1 MRARNLWSVVALSS
15 LLVGCGG
22 GGGAGGGSSAPPQ
35 SNTPNTPPT
44 ATIMVSGQVTAGTN
58 ADLLASVGAS
68 VSLSGGASTDADG
81 DILSFRWTLAEKPAG
96 SNMALA
102 AATSSIIDVTPD
114 ALGRYTL
121 TLRVTDARGAFAD
134 KSVTLVV
141 DNTAPTPSVLV
152 SATFQA
158 TPITQPTRDVSVG
171 SVLIL
176 DASNSTD
183 PEGQPITATF
193 TLLDRPASSTAA
205 LTVQGKTARMIAD
218 VPGVFRIAARGTDPA
233 GAYFETIHVFAAVNR
248 APDPILIASVTDQA
262 VDSGSNAIAA
272 SVGYTVL
279 LDGSQSSDPEAGAL
293 TRAWQLMSRPAGS
306 AAQLSQTTGTNTQ
319 FSVDALGTYVVRLT
333 VTDPQGAAAYF
344 TTQINV
350 TNIRPIADIASNAT
364 PVALPSGPTVRV
376 PLNTELTLRG
386 TGSRDADGDAL
397 TYLWSLV
404 LRPAGSIA
412 GLTAPNSEVTR
423 FTPDSGG
430 NYIVRLRVIDPAGAY
445 SERDFVI
452 AVGNFEPA
460 AVVDKYRVTAV
471 VGTSV
476 SASAALSFDDD
487 GDPLSY
493 TWTVDAHPVTS
504 TATIGTPN
512 AASVSFT
519 PDVPGL
525 YALTVAVSDGGATS
539 LAHVV
544 VKALAAVADSV
555 SLPFVPLDM
564 LYSKGLDVAVILA
577 ANPNALRIVDPYTG
591 SSRAVVLPAAA
602 KAFKLSPNGRLAAVL
617 HEGSVSLVNVET
629 ATLVQS
635 SATLGSQTDVFLLD
649 DDIAYLIGQSGG
661 QWVDG
666 PVTAMNLRT
675 GQHLTL
681 PPFNQNGGYFYGT
694 QKGVLANRKNRV
706 LFMAYG
712 LSPSDI
718 SYFSFDPSNHN
729 VLNSGDSPYHGDYA
743 LGQDFYLSGNQDL
756 LFTSTGTYFNTETLR
771 YAGTLF
777 SSIESILHMT
787 HSSTADEALV
797 LQKTLTGSYP
807 YTNVYQ
813 SFYRRFSGALFYE
826 DANIPLPLVNGEQSY
841 GIKIFHSANDDHV
854 VLVQTGSAEEL
865 APGAQYRII
874 VR

>member
-1 MRARNLWSVVALSS
+1 MRARGLWGVVALSS

-22 GGGAGGGSSAPPQ
+22 GGGGGGSSGPPQPPQ
-35 SNTPNTPPT
+35 SNNPPT
-44 ATIMVSGQVTAGTN
+44 ATIMASGQVTTGAN
-58 ADLLASVGAS
+58 ADLLTSAGAA

-81 DILSFRWTLAEKPAG
+81 DILSFRWTLIERPAA
-96 SNMALA
+96 SNLVLTS
-102 AATSSIIDVTPD
+102 ATSSIIDVTPD
-114 ALGRYTL
+114 ALGRYTI

-134 KSVTLVV
+134 KSVTLLV
-141 DNTAPTPSVLV
+141 DNTAPTPTVLI

-171 SVLIL
+171 AVLVL

-193 TLLDRPASSTAA
+193 SLLDRPAGSTAA
-205 LTVQGKTARMIAD
+205 LTVQGKTARMVVD
-218 VPGVFRIAARGTDPA
+218 VPGVFRIAARGQDPA
-233 GAYFETIHVFAAVNR
+233 GAYFETIHVFDAVNR
-248 APDPILIASVTDQA
+248 APAPIVIASVTDQA

-272 SVGYTVL
+272 SVGYIVL
-279 LDGSQSSDPEAGAL
+279 LDGSQSSDPEAGTL

-306 AAQLSQTTGTNTQ
+306 AAQLSQTAGTSTQ

-344 TTQINV
+344 TTQINAN
-350 TNIRPIADIASNAT
+350 NIRPIADIASNAT
-364 PVALPSGPTVRV
+364 PVALPSGPAVRV
-376 PLNTELTLRG
+376 PVNTELTLRG
-386 TGSRDADGDAL
+386 TGSHDADGDAL

-412 GLTAPNSEVTR
+412 GLTAPNAEVTQ

-430 NYIVRLRVIDPAGAY
+430 NYIVRLRVVDPAGAY

-487 GDPLSY
+487 GDPLLYS
-493 TWTVDAHPVTS
+493 WTIDAHPATS
-504 TATIGTPN
+504 TATIATPN
-512 AASVSFT
+512 TAAVSFT

-525 YALTVAVSDGGATS
+525 YALTVTVSDGGASS
-539 LAHVV
+539 LAHVI
-544 VKALAAVADSV
+544 VKALADVAESV

-564 LYSKGLDVAVILA
+564 LYSKGLDLAVILA

-602 KAFKLSPNGRLAAVL
+602 KSFKLSPNGRLAAVL
-617 HEGSVSLVNVET
+617 HEGSVSLVDLET
-629 ATLVQS
+629 ATLVLS

-649 DDIAYLIGQSGG
+649 DGTAYLIGQSGG
-661 QWVDG
+661 QWVNEPIVALD
-666 PVTAMNLRT
+666 LRT
-675 GQHLTL
+675 GQRLTL
-681 PPFNQNGGYFYGT
+681 PPFSNNGAFFYGT

-706 LFMAYG
+706 LSMAYG
-712 LSPSDI
+712 LSPADI
-718 SYFSFDPSNHN
+718 SYFSFDPGNHN
-729 VLNSGDSPYHGDYA
+729 VLTAGDSPYHGDYV

-756 LFTSTGTYFNTETLR
+756 LFTSSGTYFNTETLR

-777 SSIESILHMT
+777 TSGSMLHMT

-797 LQKTLTGSYP
+797 LQRTFTGNYP
-807 YTNVYQ
+807 YTSVYQ
-813 SFYRRFSGALFYE
+813 SFYRRFWGALFYE
-826 DANIPLPLVNGEQSY
+826 DANIPLPLVGGGQSY
-841 GIKIFHSANDDHV
+841 GLKIFHSANDDHV

-865 APGAQYRII
+865 APGAAYHLI